1 MTKTKKNY
9 WNQQEL
15 ADRYGVSKGT
25 ISKWTKD
32 GHLPFLRYPGSTRIL
47 YPIDDVIS
55 AEAKHTIQPKEV
67 EDRVLRAKPMRKK
80 PVVSTTP
87 QTKWKEDMIWQ

>member
-1 MTKTKKNY
+1 MTETKKNY

-15 ADRYGVSKGT
+15 AERYGVSKGT

-32 GHLPFLRYPGSTRIL
+32 GHLPNLRFPGSTRIL

-55 AEAKHTIQPKEV
+55 AEAKHTTKAKEV
-67 EDRVLRAKPMRKK
+67 EDRVLQSVIERKK

-87 QTKWKEDMIWQ
+87 QTEWKEDMIWQ